1 MLREVV
7 DEGAQDLV
15 FTPYRQMGELLS
27 KHLGAELGIAAP
39 FLHGGLD
46 QGARDRL
53 VDEFQTVEGPAIL
66 LISLRAGG
74 TGLNLT
80 GASHVVHYDR
90 WWNPAVEDQATDRA
104 HRIGQTQ
111 TVHVHKLVTAGTLEE
126 RVDELLARKR
136 AIAEAVVGSGEDWLG
151 ELDDTQLRKLIEL
164 DDGGHL

>member
-1 MLREVV
+1 
-7 DEGAQDLV
+7 
-15 FTPYRQMGELLS
+15 MGELLS
-27 KHLGAELGIAAP
+27 RHLHAELGVFAP

-46 QGARDRL
+46 QPARDRL
-53 VDEFQTVEGPAIL
+53 VDEFQTGEGPAIL
-66 LISLRAGG
+66 LVSLRAGG

-104 HRIGQTQ
+104 HRIGQTR
-111 TVHVHKLVTAGTLEE
+111 TVHVHKLVTAGSLEE

-151 ELDDTQLRKLIEL
+151 DLDDSQLRKLIEL
-164 DDGGHL
+164 DDDGGHL